1 MTTDRLAPMPS
12 STRDR
17 RTPGNHDFGAT
28 LYREYHLLTRNRTNL
43 LLAVTPSAVYLL
55 LFATSL
61 SHLVQHVR
69 YEGRVVSYSEF
80 MVPAVLLSSMLA
92 AATTT
97 GTSLFQ
103 ERMGRMDVEL
113 WSYPLRRASYVGGKI
128 VMTTLLIL
136 LQSVAALLV
145 ALAVFTFRWPAGHW
159 AAVLCGIVAA
169 SMAFNGL
176 YLLVATWFED
186 FQRFMVTINV
196 AAPVLLF
203 ASPSFYPSAQM
214 APALRYASWANP
226 VTYGIRCLRDA
237 ALFGFGRSWGWM
249 LILLGAAAV
258 SYVLIGK
265 SMVARAR
272 SL

>member
-1 MTTDRLAPMPS
+1 
-12 STRDR
+12 
-17 RTPGNHDFGAT
+17 
-28 LYREYHLLTRNRTNL
+28 
-43 LLAVTPSAVYLL
+43 
-55 LFATSL
+55 
-61 SHLVQHVR
+61 
-69 YEGRVVSYSEF
+69 
-80 MVPAVLLSSMLA
+80 
-92 AATTT
+92 
-97 GTSLFQ
+97 
-103 ERMGRMDVEL
+103 
-113 WSYPLRRASYVGGKI
+113 
-128 VMTTLLIL
+128 MTTLLIL

-145 ALAVFTFRWPAGHW
+145 ALAVFTFRWPASHW

-237 ALFGFGRSWGWM
+237 ALFGFGQSWGWM